1 MPWKAGVSKYR
12 GACEETQSRACLLK
26 LSCPLTAE
34 DSGDPLWTRLL
45 CLQGPYQ
52 AWQARVDC
60 ATQPLGH
67 PSSQMALPSTTDLQK
82 AVRSPWASGSGGAV
96 LCSFPFC
103 VLELSPPTS
112 APQGGTP
119 LHFLWDYRPCLWLS
133 WNLVLFETV
142 KPGPCGVS
150 QPQWAVLPFM
160 AASPCSTRSPVTAS
174 KNNSACSFHYK
185 LN

>member
-1 MPWKAGVSKYR
+1 MPPGSLSSLAGQGRLCHSTPW
-12 GACEETQSRACLLK
+12 ASQ
-26 LSCPLTAE
+26 LT
-34 DSGDPLWTRLL
+34 D
-45 CLQGPYQ
+45 GP
-52 AWQARVDC
+52 
-60 ATQPLGH
+60 
-67 PSSQMALPSTTDLQK
+67 ALHHSLQK
-82 AVRSPWASGSGGAV
+82 PVRSPWASGSGGAV

-103 VLELSPPTS
+103 VLEPSPPHPP
-112 APQGGTP
+112 PQGGTP